1 MPLPPDLDR
10 GPVLGATIVIL
21 IVAICSLLV
30 VDGLPGFGTP
40 GSASAQE
47 VTNSSP
53 KRAVTVVEGG
63 LEGRLRSLA
72 DHLSR
77 FEKLL
82 DEYIAASGADGGEVL
97 QAVSWVR
104 GELEQFE
111 GSVGINEGSPGGSA
125 ATRIQGT
132 RVLSGPP
139 SAVCGPP
146 DTEEQGSHTNAWSPR
161 QADRG
166 WEWIEVDF
174 AEPIHPESV
183 IVVENFNPGAIVKIE
198 RLAVDGQWVEIWS
211 GNDTA
216 TDETPELWIE
226 CPEIE
231 ATSTVR
237 VILDTTRIP
246 GFNQID
252 AVGVLSRG
260 EVVWGTSARASSSLH

>member
-10 GPVLGATIVIL
+10 GPVLGAIIVIL
-21 IVAICSLLV
+21 MVAICTLLV
-30 VDGLPGFGTP
+30 VDGIPGFGTP

-47 VTNSSP
+47 VSNSP
-53 KRAVTVVEGG
+53 TKGAVIVVEGG

-82 DEYIAASGADGGEVL
+82 DEYIDASGADGGEIL
-97 QAVSWVR
+97 QALAWVR
-104 GELEQFE
+104 GELEQI
-111 GSVGINEGSPGGSA
+111 GTSVGSSDGSSGGSA
-125 ATRIQGT
+125 ATRVQGT

-146 DTEEQGSHTNAWSPR
+146 DTPDQGSHTSAWSPR
-161 QADRG
+161 QADGG

-174 AEPIHPESV
+174 AEPIEPESV
-183 IVVENFNPGAIVKIE
+183 IVVESYNPGAIVKIE
-198 RLAVDGQWVEIWS
+198 RLGIGGQWVEIWS
-211 GNDTA
+211 GSDSA

-226 CPEIE
+226 CAEIE
-231 ATSTVR
+231 AISTVR
-237 VILDTTRIP
+237 VILDTSKAP

-252 AVGVLSRG
+252 AVGAFSRG